1 MKLSSFIVLRPV
13 CLFTVLMF
21 MVLLLPGLI
30 IPFWIRIKR
39 IENEVNLI
47 SYNIN
52 QQLFS
57 GLLEN
62 TASLFASINASTINL
77 ARSLSSSLERNE
89 LQFAKIESKVASTL
103 FLALSTIPDLSQISY
118 ISLNGLFFAYYT
130 RGDQLFGV
138 FSNSTFSSTRN
149 DTRKYCWYTQAA
161 SRDTGK
167 LYGESIKFPH
177 PDVVNSSW
185 FQEALNSMNG
195 YTSIGSQ
202 WDNSQDF
209 LFLSTA
215 VMDGKG
221 VVSLGF
227 PVKSLIYSFTGIAF
241 YNGSLYL
248 AREDG
253 SVLTGG
259 IPNTRMIFNGNQV
272 SFQLLSPN
280 GDQVGT
286 VGNVACQAVD
296 GTIGASTLSI
306 WEKKYVINCSP
317 VEIARLK
324 LVYVLAL
331 PENYLALLIHQNIKF
346 AFVLLRL
353 MLVAMA
359 IMIFIF
365 VLFTV
370 RAARREMHLCV
381 ALIKQKESTEQAERK
396 NMNKSLAFASASHDV
411 RASLAGLTGL
421 IEICHY
427 QVVPGSELQTNL
439 IQMEVCAKD
448 LLGILNSILD
458 ASKIEAGKMQ
468 LEEEEFDLEQLLENV
483 VDLYYPVG
491 MKKGV
496 DVVLDPNDGSVTKK
510 FSRVKGDRGKLKQI
524 LCNLLSNAVKF
535 TSDGHVTVRTWARKP
550 SFENEILASN
560 HYTWMNCILCLFS
573 RIDKA
578 HSESGVVNTIRQDP
592 NCMEYVFEV
601 NDTGKGI
608 PKEKQKSVFEN
619 YVQVKETA
627 LGQEG
632 TGLGLGIVQS
642 LVRLMGGE
650 IGIVDKE
657 VGERGTCFR
666 FNAFF
671 STCNETGISGNA
683 REDDIEVQG
692 GSISSDS
699 YQYSGSIT
707 RIHSPKA
714 EVSQVVIF
722 IQSNERSQII
732 QKFMERQGIKAYAVK
747 QHEQLSETLKRIKQK
762 LNLSHQSSSGKSDV
776 NSLRASSNR
785 SKDVPL
791 SSLDGTDNVP
801 PLQRRTSC
809 RGFSS
814 FVLIVIDTGAGPFRD
829 ISRAV
834 AEFRRDLS
842 NNCCSRVVWLDK
854 PGTNRIN
861 FHGLDEDKLP
871 AMDLIISK
879 PLHGSRLKQII
890 GLLPEFGGAIQ
901 GMPLRR
907 GENTCNSEYST
918 SAAANKTHTGQIAG
932 KSSSEN
938 IPSRM
943 GEIEELDIPS
953 KLYRVSGLSPEFAP
967 RGGENTYSAENM
979 PGQICPESSTSAK
992 ANTSQNRAM
1001 TEKISGESLPL
1012 QKGEGSSSKKPLT
1025 GKKILVADDDPIGRK
1040 IATSFA
1046 SQLGANTY
1054 SCVNGEQALEAVCNG
1069 LKDQYI
1075 TGASKISVPFDYIL
1089 MDCEMPLMNGIEATR
1104 RIREAEGNYGVH
1116 TNIIALT
1123 AHERGEEI
1131 NKMIDA
1137 GVDDFLTKPLTK
1149 QNLFK
1154 LLSAAITK
1162 EQIVDIDAADVN
1174 NDLAVVEYVEE
1185 IYKFYKLVENDSRA
1199 HDYMDSQ
1206 PEINEKM
1213 RAILVDWLIQVHHK
1227 FELLPETL
1235 YLTINIVDRYLA
1247 AKKTSRRELQ
1257 LLGISSMLIAS
1268 KYEEI
1273 WALEVNDLVCISD
1286 RAYTNEKVLRM
1297 EKRILGELEWNSS
1310 DTIYVPS
1317 TVHQSFFT

>member
-1 MKLSSFIVLRPV
+1 MKLISSIIVLRPV

-30 IPFWIRIKR
+30 IPFSIRIKR
-39 IENEVNLI
+39 IENEVNLL

-52 QQLFS
+52 QQLLS

-89 LQFAKIESKVASTL
+89 LQFSKIETKVASTL

-149 DTRKYCWYTQAA
+149 DTSKYSWYTQAA
-161 SRDTGK
+161 SRDTGI
-167 LYGESIKFPH
+167 LYGESIKFTP

-185 FQEALNSMNG
+185 FQEALNSTNG
-195 YTSIGSQ
+195 YASIGSQ

-209 LFLSTA
+209 LFLSTV

-227 PVKSLIYSFTGIAF
+227 HVKSSINFFTGIAF

-253 SVLTGG
+253 SVLAGG
-259 IPNTRMIFNGNQV
+259 IPNTHMILNGNQV

-280 GDQVGT
+280 GDRVGT
-286 VGNVACQAVD
+286 VGNVACQADD
-296 GTIGASTLSI
+296 GTFRASTLSI

-331 PENYLALLIHQNIKF
+331 PENYLARLTHQNIKF
-346 AFVLLRL
+346 EFVLLKL

-365 VLFTV
+365 LLFIV

-396 NMNKSLAFASASHDV
+396 NMNKSLAFATASHDV
-411 RASLAGLTGL
+411 RASLAGITGL

-427 QVVPGSELQTNL
+427 QVVSGSELQTNL

-496 DVVLDPNDGSVTKK
+496 DVILDPNDGPVSKK
-510 FSRVKGDRGKLKQI
+510 FCRVKGDRGKLKQI

-535 TSDGHVTVRTWARKP
+535 TSDGHVTVRTWARKR

-560 HYTWMNCILCLFS
+560 HYNWMSCILCLFS

-578 HSESGVVNTIRQDP
+578 HCESGVVNTIRQDP

-619 YVQVKETA
+619 YVQVKETT

-671 STCNETGISGNA
+671 SSCNETGISGNA
-683 REDDIEVQG
+683 RDDDIEVHG

-699 YQYSGSIT
+699 YQYSGSIN

-747 QHEQLSETLKRIKQK
+747 QHEQLSETLKRIKHK

-776 NSLRASSNR
+776 NSLKASSTR

-814 FVLIVIDTGAGPFRD
+814 FILIVIDTGAGPFRD
-829 ISRAV
+829 ISRVV

-861 FHGLDEDKLP
+861 FHGLDENKLP
-871 AMDLIISK
+871 AIDLIVSK

-890 GLLPEFGGAIQ
+890 GLLPEFGGTIH
-901 GMPLRR
+901 GMPL

-918 SAAANKTHTGQIAG
+918 SAPANKTHTGQIAR
-932 KSSSEN
+932 KSSLEN
-938 IPSRM
+938 IPGRM

-953 KLYRVSGLSPEFAP
+953 KLYQASGLSPEFAQ
-967 RGGENTYSAENM
+967 RGGENTYSAKNIV
-979 PGQICPESSTSAK
+979 PRQIRPESSTSTI
-992 ANTSQNRAM
+992 ANMSQNRAM
-1001 TEKISGESLPL
+1001 TEKLSGESLPL
-1012 QKGEGSSSKKPLT
+1012 QKGEGSSSKKPLI

-1054 SCVNGEQALEAVCNG
+1054 SCVNGEQALEAVCKG

-1089 MDCEMPLMNGIEATR
+1089 MDCEVERQLKEVKVSS
-1104 RIREAEGNYGVH
+1104 IRSSSYGKPFNQGNVSSS
-1116 TNIIALT
+1116 
-1123 AHERGEEI
+1123 
-1131 NKMIDA
+1131 K
-1137 GVDDFLTKPLTK
+1137 
-1149 QNLFK
+1149 
-1154 LLSAAITK
+1154 SAAP
-1162 EQIVDIDAADVN
+1162 DR
-1174 NDLAVVEYVEE
+1174 
-1185 IYKFYKLVENDSRA
+1185 FSDS
-1199 HDYMDSQ
+1199 
-1206 PEINEKM
+1206 K
-1213 RAILVDWLIQVHHK
+1213 
-1227 FELLPETL
+1227 
-1235 YLTINIVDRYLA
+1235 
-1247 AKKTSRRELQ
+1247 
-1257 LLGISSMLIAS
+1257 IAS
-1268 KYEEI
+1268 KGDFDKNSSKSKTSKATIKCFKCQGFGHIASECPNRKEITYEDHGK
-1273 WALEVNDLVCISD
+1273 ALVIRRSLSFDSKDDDSWLRNNIFHTRCTSHGKVCKVIID
-1286 RAYTNEKVLRM
+1286 RGSCEKVVSKTMVENLKLKT
-1297 EKRILGELEWNSS
+1297 EDHPQPYKLS
-1310 DTIYVPS
+1310 
-1317 TVHQSFFT
+1317 